1 MRKLILLSASLLLLA
16 AGLAWSAENP
26 SPQDSSQQAS
36 QAPDSAGSQENPTD
50 AGLVLDE
57 SDAEADQA
65 GEAEEDSPGRFIP
78 TEEISQDLGVSF
90 PVDI

>member
-1 MRKLILLSASLLLLA
+1 MRKLILLSAGLLLLA

-26 SPQDSSQQAS
+26 APQDSAQQAS
-36 QAPDSAGSQENPTD
+36 QEPNNTDSQENSTD

-65 GEAEEDSPGRFIP
+65 SEADEESPGRFIP